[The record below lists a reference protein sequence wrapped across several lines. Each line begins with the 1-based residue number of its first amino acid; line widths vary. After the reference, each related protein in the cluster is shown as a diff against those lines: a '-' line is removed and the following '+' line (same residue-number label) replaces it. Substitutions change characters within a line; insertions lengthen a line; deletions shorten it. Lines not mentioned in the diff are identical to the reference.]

1 MLLKYALSLLL
12 LTPIIGFTNQR
23 PSIELV
29 KSPQERHV
37 LVLYY
42 TPSCPYCQKVLN
54 YLKKVRKTVPM
65 KNVRADLQAKEE
77 LRCYGGKMQVPCL
90 FIDGHPLYESQD
102 IINWMET
109 HPDDL
114 DTTPG

>member
-12 LTPIIGFTNQR
+12 LTPIIGFTSLR
-23 PSIELV
+23 PHIELV
-29 KSPQERHV
+29 KSPQEHPV

-54 YLKKVRKTVPM
+54 YLKKAHKTVPM
-65 KNVRADLQAKEE
+65 KDVRTDPQAKEE

-102 IINWMET
+102 IINWMEA
-109 HPDDL
+109 HQDDL
-114 DTTPG
+114 TDAP